1 MLSFNRYA
9 SRSNNNVEVITAIGN
24 TDNETYKLN
33 TNVRGEKELT
43 IYADGKKTHIYTY
56 TYDQKGEI
64 SNLSLTIGEGAHVE
78 NVRDN
83 DALTSL
89 TVAKGARVRN
99 ISHNKH
105 LTSLTIGEGAHV
117 ENVRDNDALT
127 SLTIGEGASVKRI
140 YDNKVRIPIF
150 ERIKYLMR
158 YILS

>member
-1 MLSFNRYA
+1 MNQGSQQYFIFTVSLAMDIKIVFLMLSFNRYA

-89 TVAKGARVRN
+89 T
-99 ISHNKH
+99 
-105 LTSLTIGEGAHV
+105 
-117 ENVRDNDALT
+117 
-127 SLTIGEGASVKRI
+127 IGEGASVKRI